1 MQIQL
6 NGRTALITGAS
17 QGLGKAMAKRFAE
30 SGANV
35 IMLARRLGVLND
47 ALAEVRAHVA
57 TKVGYNALP
66 RIEAHSCDV
75 SNMQAIQDTWDR
87 IATQFASVD
96 IVVNNA
102 GQSQTGAF
110 DEVTD
115 EIWQADLDLKL
126 FAAIRLTRL
135 AWPGMKTQRWG
146 RVLNLLN
153 TAAKAPPPKSA
164 PTSVTRAAGMALTKV
179 LAGEG
184 APHNICVNAL
194 MIGRI
199 KSNQIERQWERSEAG
214 RNGTLNL
221 EDFTAQAGKG
231 LPMGRLGEAEEC
243 ANLACFLVSDAASYV
258 TGCAINMDGGLSQVV

>member
-35 IMLARRLGVLND
+35 VMLARRVEVLNE

-57 TKVGYNALP
+57 ITVGYNAVP
-66 RIEAHSCDV
+66 RIEAYCCDV
-75 SNMQAIQDTWDR
+75 ADMQAIQDTWNK
-87 IATQFASVD
+87 IGTQFSSVD
-96 IVVNNA
+96 ILVNNA
-102 GQSQTGAF
+102 GQAQTGAF

-115 EIWQADLDLKL
+115 EVWQADLDLKL
-126 FAAIRLTRL
+126 FAAIRLARL
-135 AWPGMKTQRWG
+135 AWPGMKAQRWG

-153 TAAKAPPPKSA
+153 TAAKAPPPRSA

-199 KSNQIERQWERSEAG
+199 KSNQIERQWERSEGG
-214 RNGTLNL
+214 RNGSINL
-221 EDFTAQAGKG
+221 EDFTRQAGKG